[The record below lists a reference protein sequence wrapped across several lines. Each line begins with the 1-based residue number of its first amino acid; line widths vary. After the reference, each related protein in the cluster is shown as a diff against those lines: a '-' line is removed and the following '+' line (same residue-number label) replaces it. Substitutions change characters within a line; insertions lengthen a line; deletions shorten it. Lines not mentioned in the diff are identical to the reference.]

1 MHGETYNL
9 YNRSIGVLGSSILHE
24 ATIFD
29 RVMEL
34 DIRMMGSTKLRYLEW
49 FPSVVEANRVHQTGA
64 RYSLTSLET
73 SCGYSSPTTITIYW
87 VCDGMADVVDS
98 KSTAERRGGS
108 TPSIPTN
115 LYEKMCYNF

>member
-49 FPSVVEANRVHQTGA
+49 FPSVVEANCVHQTGA
-64 RYSLTSLET
+64 RYSLTNLET
-73 SCGYSSPTTITIYW
+73 SCGYSSPTTVTIYGYVMKW
-87 VCDGMADVVDS
+87 QTCGSQKAVEKSVLVRLRPYPPFFEKAVDI
-98 KSTAERRGGS
+98 RG
-108 TPSIPTN
+108 
-115 LYEKMCYNF
+115 

>member
-1 MHGETYNL
+1 MASRCKVHGETYNL

-49 FPSVVEANRVHQTGA
+49 FSSVVEANRVHQTGA

-73 SCGYSSPTTITIYW
+73 SCGYSSPTTITF
-87 VCDGMADVVDS
+87 
-98 KSTAERRGGS
+98 
-108 TPSIPTN
+108 
-115 LYEKMCYNF
+115 L

>member
-1 MHGETYNL
+1 MASRCKVHGETYNL

-24 ATIFD
+24 ATIFQTHRD
-29 RVMEL
+29 GFKVRHSLKSMRRRSVGRKHDEF
-34 DIRMMGSTKLRYLEW
+34 DDLR
-49 FPSVVEANRVHQTGA
+49 
-64 RYSLTSLET
+64 
-73 SCGYSSPTTITIYW
+73 

-115 LYEKMCYNF
+115 LTLDNTRLYVKMKE